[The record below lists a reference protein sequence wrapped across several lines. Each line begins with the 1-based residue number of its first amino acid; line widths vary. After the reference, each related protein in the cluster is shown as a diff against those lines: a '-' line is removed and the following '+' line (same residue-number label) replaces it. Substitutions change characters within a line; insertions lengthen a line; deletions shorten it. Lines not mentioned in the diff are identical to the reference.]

1 MILLA
6 ILSIL
11 PHDTAARERFEQIE
25 IQQAYSWC
33 GSERE
38 NGDIDY
44 NLRLTFTQILFRRWD
59 YERGE
64 HVIEAWRMAKPGMVY
79 GYSHAKQ
86 VHEIRWFDGEIE
98 RVVETRSLV
107 HSAADFDSEVQER
120 STYPREWRRD
130 LRRHTK

>member
-64 HVIEAWRMAKPGMVY
+64 HVIEGWRMAKPGMVY